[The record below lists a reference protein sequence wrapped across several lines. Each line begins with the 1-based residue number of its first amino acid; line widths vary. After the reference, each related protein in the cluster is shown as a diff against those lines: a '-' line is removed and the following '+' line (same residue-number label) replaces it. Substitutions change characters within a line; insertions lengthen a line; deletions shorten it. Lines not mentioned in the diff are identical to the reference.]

1 MVGGKAMIMTVMEA
15 PKTIA
20 DQSSISPLRREIL
33 DANRVSWK
41 PGQSGNPKGR
51 PKAGAVIAEWYD
63 QLAGCEREELEKI
76 RDNPRTPVAKRAAA
90 IEWLNA
96 SSEDRTAA
104 GMPINGVS
112 ADRISDRTSG
122 KPQSNANINH
132 TGTVGHIHLD
142 AAAIARLP
150 PEKLAQIQE
159 VMAFIGLMGEAT
171 AETEPAKMIDVIPEP
186 TPDIQCI
193 ETGKECMTASAE
205 MEKGQTADQPIPSPQ
220 SILEQPTTPG
230 DRETGIQ

>member
-1 MVGGKAMIMTVMEA
+1 MIMAVATMPEPSA
-15 PKTIA
+15 IQKA
-20 DQSSISPLRREIL
+20 NAGWDNLRP
-33 DANRVSWK
+33 AGTPGGVTPWQ

-112 ADRISDRTSG
+112 TDRISDRTSG
-122 KPQSNANINH
+122 RPQSNANINH
-132 TGTVGHIHLD
+132 TGTIGHVHLD

-150 PEKLAQIQE
+150 PAKLAALAAILGDMGIGTDGTTEGETVQCLMDGTQTELIITQDVQIVNE
-159 VMAFIGLMGEAT
+159 GE
-171 AETEPAKMIDVIPEP
+171 K
-186 TPDIQCI
+186 
-193 ETGKECMTASAE
+193 TGE
-205 MEKGQTADQPIPSPQ
+205 MEKGQTADQPISHDSHVLDQPSQEP
-220 SILEQPTTPG
+220 
-230 DRETGIQ
+230 RETGIQ